1 MASSSGH
8 ILASAHII
16 SSDATRA
23 KRASLIDALAGS
35 LSKVTTKVEI
45 VHNHALEPG
54 TIPSML
60 SSWTAETPLVEL
72 DPKKVPDTAM
82 SQLSTPLHVRSISNA
97 LKHYEVL
104 LQIAKG
110 HSGKGQGQGQR
121 CFALVVEDD
130 AVFSEEQMLSAV
142 ERAIRNAPEDA
153 DLIFLGLP
161 SKRPMSSMSSTIDHS
176 EFDDVQDLVA
186 TQVLPACDSYLV
198 ACSAAER
205 IASGFLPLRFSTN
218 IHLTFLIRSG
228 VIRKAYIAVPNAF
241 VDGSKLGVFPSSI
254 ATNNQLIWNQG
265 YCQLLS
271 MVTQGNVDGFEELWN
286 QQSAMLQNHP
296 DALVLLGDYHV
307 LLGKAKEAE
316 EVYDR
321 ALKMFEAEGCIVNNT
336 SEFMKRYMSIYS
348 DIKACDQ

>member
-1 MASSSGH
+1 MAGH

-35 LSKVTTKVEI
+35 LSKVTTTVEI

-82 SQLSTPLHVRSISNA
+82 SQLSSPLHVRSISNA
-97 LKHYEVL
+97 LNHYEVL
-104 LQIAKG
+104 LQIAKR
-110 HSGKGQGQGQR
+110 HSGQGQGER
-121 CFALVVEDD
+121 CFSLVVEDD

-161 SKRPMSSMSSTIDHS
+161 SKRPMSSNS

-286 QQSAMLQNHP
+286 KQSAMLQNHP

-348 DIKACDQ
+348 DINASDQ

>member
-1 MASSSGH
+1 MASSSRH

-16 SSDATRA
+16 SSDATRI
-23 KRASLIDALAGS
+23 KRASLIDALTGS
-35 LSKVTTKVEI
+35 LSKVATKVDI
-45 VHNHALEPG
+45 VHQVSTHALEPE
-54 TIPSML
+54 TIPGML
-60 SSWTAETPLVEL
+60 SAWTADTPLVEL
-72 DPKKVPDTAM
+72 DPKKVPDPAM
-82 SQLSTPLHVRSISNA
+82 SQLSRPMHVRSISNA
-97 LKHYEVL
+97 LKHYEAL

-110 HSGKGQGQGQR
+110 YESSGPR
-121 CFALVVEDD
+121 FALVVEDD
-130 AVFSEEQMLSAV
+130 AVFSEEQMLDAV

-161 SKRPMSSMSSTIDHS
+161 SKRPASSTIDPKNA
-176 EFDDVQDLVA
+176 EFDDVQDLIT

-198 ACSAAER
+198 ACSAADR

-271 MVTQGNVDGFEELWN
+271 MVTQGKVDGFDELWN

-307 LLGKAKEAE
+307 LLGKTKEAE
-316 EVYDR
+316 KVYDR
-321 ALKMFEAEGCIVNNT
+321 ALKMFENEGCIVNNT
-336 SEFMKRYMSIYS
+336 SEFMKRYMSIY
-348 DIKACDQ
+348 KNFTQE